1 MSVNLELAPTASIY
15 QTNTLAQRAEQII
28 LKHPEVTNVFTNVG
42 YTSNGL
48 ATASNSNIADLNV
61 KLIDKKQRKFS
72 TEEFG
77 QLLKKEVGQIP
88 GVKVTVSPVGIVGA
102 SQAPIQIAVKGT
114 NLKDIRQAAAVVMNV
129 TKSVPGTQDV
139 KYSVK
144 DPKPEVTVN
153 LDREKMAQLG
163 ISASDV
169 GMALQNA
176 FRGNNQSKFKQ
187 GGNEYD
193 ILISL
198 DKFDRTN
205 AQDISRLTFVNNQGK
220 MFELSQF
227 AQVQEQIGESVL
239 ERIDRLSSV
248 TINAQVVGRPVGTV
262 GGDIQAKMAQQK
274 LPEGV
279 SIQYLGQLQQ
289 QSDAFGS
296 LGLALMI
303 AILLVYFIMVALYE
317 SVVYP
322 FVVLFSIP
330 VALIGALLALALTME
345 SLTVFSIVGMIMLLG
360 LVAKNAILIVD
371 FANQLKAEGHD
382 VVHALIE
389 AGKERLR
396 PILMTTLAMILGMLP
411 IALASGAGAETKNGM
426 AWVIIGGLTSSM
438 VLTLLVVPSMYLVV
452 DRLIAR
458 FTKKKVTP
466 KKPQELE
473 VAKAVS

>member
-1 MSVNLELAPTASIY
+1 M
-15 QTNTLAQRAEQII
+15 
-28 LKHPEVTNVFTNVG
+28 
-42 YTSNGL
+42 
-48 ATASNSNIADLNV
+48 
-61 KLIDKKQRKFS
+61 
-72 TEEFG
+72 
-77 QLLKKEVGQIP
+77 
-88 GVKVTVSPVGIVGA
+88 
-102 SQAPIQIAVKGT
+102 
-114 NLKDIRQAAAVVMNV
+114 
-129 TKSVPGTQDV
+129 

-163 ISASDV
+163 TNAADV
-169 GMALQNA
+169 GLALQNA

-193 ILISL
+193 ILVSL
-198 DKFDRTN
+198 DHFDRTS
-205 AQDISRLTFVNNQGK
+205 AGDISRLTFVNNQGRT
-220 MFELSQF
+220 FELSQF
-227 AQVQEQIGESVL
+227 ARVQEQIGESVL

-248 TINAQVVGRPVGTV
+248 TVNAQVVGRSVGTV
-262 GGDIQAKMAQQK
+262 GADIRAKIALVK

-296 LGLALMI
+296 LGTALVI

-317 SVVYP
+317 SLIYP

-330 VALIGALLALALTME
+330 VALVGALLALALTME
-345 SLTVFSIVGMIMLLG
+345 SLTVFSMVGMIMLLG

-382 VVHALIE
+382 VIHALIE

-426 AWVIIGGLTSSM
+426 AWVIIGGLTSSLL
-438 VLTLLVVPSMYLVV
+438 LTLLGSCLSTAEPCCYYGGREST
-452 DRLIAR
+452 R
-458 FTKKKVTP
+458 
-466 KKPQELE
+466 
-473 VAKAVS
+473 AVQRIEPRGGLTG